1 VLTPRRVALA
11 AAEACW
17 EGLLGLPPVKRV
29 RLAGVL
35 VARALG
41 TDSSLFSL
49 SHTLGGLGG
58 GRHCR
63 LSVSFSSVR
72 SRVRSSS
79 QVGERKVREVVE
91 IRYSPTTR
99 PRKSPALGIL
109 DASGMYLGFVLQTT
123 PTHSS
128 RISNATTCTAQFY
141 LCLRRSVACHERVS
155 AWTRSILRRRL
166 QTKHGRAKDSL
177 LCSLR
182 QQNTAPGH
190 FHGF

>member
-109 DASGMYLGFVLQTT
+109 DASGMHLGFKQLERSPT
-123 PTHSS
+123 PTQALHTQL
-128 RISNATTCTAQFY
+128 RPFLFTIHTPFGGWPCI
-141 LCLRRSVACHERVS
+141 CLRPDPLGI
-155 AWTRSILRRRL
+155 T
-166 QTKHGRAKDSL
+166 
-177 LCSLR
+177 
-182 QQNTAPGH
+182 P
-190 FHGF
+190 

>member
-29 RLAGVL
+29 QLAGFL
-35 VARALG
+35 VVRAG
-41 TDSSLFSL
+41 DGFFAVSL
-49 SHTLGGLGG
+49 SHTLGGLVG

-91 IRYSPTTR
+91 IRYSPTTK
-99 PRKSPALGIL
+99 PRKSAALGIPG
-109 DASGMYLGFVLQTT
+109 ASGMQIGSKQLNSQRDACICIYLRIYWTT
-123 PTHSS
+123 TDNLSPLSLPCGSSS
-128 RISNATTCTAQFY
+128 R
-141 LCLRRSVACHERVS
+141 
-155 AWTRSILRRRL
+155 
-166 QTKHGRAKDSL
+166 
-177 LCSLR
+177 LCSGLDHFVTTYAVGCEL
-182 QQNTAPGH
+182 NTIE
-190 FHGF
+190 

>member
-1 VLTPRRVALA
+1 MA

-17 EGLLGLPPVKRV
+17 EGLLGLPPVRRV
-29 RLAGVL
+29 RLAGFL
-35 VARALG
+35 VARAG
-41 TDSSLFSL
+41 DDFFAISL

-109 DASGMYLGFVLQTT
+109 DASGMHLGFVLQTT

-128 RISNATTCTAQFY
+128 RISNATTCTTQFY